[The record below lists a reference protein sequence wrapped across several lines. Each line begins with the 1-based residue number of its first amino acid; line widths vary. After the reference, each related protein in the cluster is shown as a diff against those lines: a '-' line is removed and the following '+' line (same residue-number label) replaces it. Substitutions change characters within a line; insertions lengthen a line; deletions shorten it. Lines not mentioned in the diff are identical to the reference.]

1 MKKKYLLSI
10 AAIAG
15 ITFGNLQAQVVNGDF
30 EIVKP
35 NLLASNWGM
44 NFLFPVTINTETGES
59 VTDEIFYGSCMP
71 AFVFSTPDA
80 HTGNYALQLANGM
93 NGTTN
98 QVIAAKATIFSDTEA
113 DIPGWNP
120 GIPVSPT
127 DEVTMLG
134 FYYKFFPMGND
145 VAQAELVV
153 FDENSNE
160 IGRATADIVAP
171 SSEYSYLYAPV
182 QFTSSATPAFM
193 IITFSMLKEGSVPTF
208 GSSLLVDDVV
218 VNFSALK
225 TNNFQSNPFTI
236 YPTIADQ
243 EITIVKGTT
252 AKTGNS
258 DLKIFNSNGKLVK
271 EASFNWN
278 TNSSGKIDV
287 SQLPTG
293 TYLIQ
298 SNEATLKFI
307 KK

>member
-10 AAIAG
+10 AAITV
-15 ITFGNLQAQVVNGDF
+15 ITFGNIQAQVVNGGF
-30 EIVKP
+30 ETVKP

-59 VTDEIFYGSCMP
+59 VSDEIFYGSCMP
-71 AFVFSTPDA
+71 AFVFSTSDA
-80 HTGNYALQLANGM
+80 HTGNYALQLTNGM

-98 QVIAAKATIFSDTEA
+98 QVIAAKATIFADPESDM
-113 DIPGWNP
+113 PGWNP
-120 GIPVSPT
+120 GIPLSPT

-145 VAQAELVV
+145 VAQVELVV

-160 IGRATADIVAP
+160 IGRATADIAAP
-171 SSEYSYLYAPV
+171 SAEYSYLYAPV

-193 IITFSMLKEGSVPTF
+193 IITFSMLKEGSVPNY
-208 GSSLLVDDVV
+208 GSSLLIDDVV
-218 VNFSALK
+218 VNSSALK
-225 TNNFQSNPFTI
+225 TINFQSNSFTI

-243 EITIVKGTT
+243 EITIVNG
-252 AKTGNS
+252 AKAKNGNS
-258 DLKIFNSNGKLVK
+258 DFKIFNTNGKLVQ

-278 TNSSGKIDV
+278 TNASGKIDV

-293 TYLIQ
+293 AYLIQ
-298 SNEATLKFI
+298 SNKATLKFI